1 MLFWRLNYSCYCIPT
16 YVRDTITINTGSI
29 VYIYYTQSAET
40 SFITCSFSRFNLI
53 SYKRGCWA
61 NAAIFF
67 RCHLICRKLL
77 FATPW
82 KPGQAAG
89 EGGILAW
96 FLTLCLADEASQPSG
111 TDSVRGDTCFTVFP
125 IALRFQ
131 TRIKQ
136 VSSFLFDI
144 LDGSRLVCLRMH
156 ESFFCMCWIVSE
168 YIWINEIQY
177 NYIRH
182 AEFVLFEQLS
192 LFQIAWIDK

>member
-1 MLFWRLNYSCYCIPT
+1 MLFWRLNYFCYCIPT
-16 YVRDTITINTGSI
+16 YVRHTVTINTGSI

-40 SFITCSFSRFNLI
+40 NFELGHLSLAVFHCLTSFLT
-53 SYKRGCWA
+53 KE
-61 NAAIFF
+61 AAEQMQPFFF
-67 RCHLICRKLL
+67 RCHLICHKLL
-77 FATPW
+77 FATLW

-96 FLTLCLADEASQPSG
+96 FLTQCLADEASQPSG

-131 TRIKQ
+131 TWIKQ

-144 LDGSRLVCLRMH
+144 LDGSRLVYLRMH

-168 YIWINEIQY
+168 YIWINENQY
-177 NYIRH
+177 K
-182 AEFVLFEQLS
+182 AC
-192 LFQIAWIDK
+192 WICYFNNCHYFR

>member
-40 SFITCSFSRFNLI
+40 SFITCSFSRFDLI
-53 SYKRGCWA
+53 SYKRGSWA

-96 FLTLCLADEASQPSG
+96 FLTRCLADEASQPSG

-177 NYIRH
+177 KACWIC
-182 AEFVLFEQLS
+182 VIWTTVTISDS
-192 LFQIAWIDK
+192 LDW